1 MDAFDVLGLVPTFE
15 LDSTAL
21 EQRYRDL
28 QRQLH
33 PDKFVNA
40 SSSERRES
48 LSRAVSVNDAYRVL
62 KDELKRAELLYTRL
76 AGKPPD
82 KQSTADGELLME
94 VMELREELAEARQ
107 KRALAQALTLQAQ
120 VSEREARETTKLKQ
134 VFSSLSANG
143 ASEHASFEQLDT
155 AARALT
161 RLRYYRRFHDEVAAL
176 EDDLSV

>member
-1 MDAFDVLGLVPTFE
+1 MDAFDVLGLPPTFE
-15 LDSTAL
+15 LDASQL

-48 LSRAVSVNDAYRVL
+48 LSRAVSVNDAYRAL
-62 KDELKRAELLYTRL
+62 KDELKRAELLYARL

-107 KRALAQALTLQAQ
+107 RRALPKALSLQAE
-120 VSEREARETTKLKQ
+120 VTEREAREKSKLRQ
-134 VFSSLSANG
+134 VFASLPGEG
-143 ASEHASFEQLDT
+143 ADGPGAFAQLDT

>member
-1 MDAFDVLGLVPTFE
+1 MDAFDVLGLPPLFE
-15 LDSTAL
+15 LDATAL

-33 PDKFVNA
+33 PDKFVHA

-48 LSRAVSVNDAYRVL
+48 LSRAVSVNEAYRAL
-62 KDELKRAELLYTRL
+62 KDELKRAELVFTRL
-76 AGKPPD
+76 SGKHPD
-82 KQSTADGELLME
+82 KQSTADSELLME

-107 KRALAQALTLQAQ
+107 KRALPRALALDAL
-120 VSEREARETTKLKQ
+120 VSERETNEKLKLTQ
-134 VFSSLSANG
+134 AF
-143 ASEHASFEQLDT
+143 ASMSGGDHAPLET

-161 RLRYYRRFHDEVAAL
+161 RLRYYRRFHDEVASL